1 MFNFFKKK
9 NKNREEERSSSIW
22 GDYLLYN
29 GTSSY
34 SENKSML
41 LSAVYRC
48 VEVISDSIAQL
59 PLEPYRMDKN
69 GYKVKF
75 TSHQTYK
82 ILNREPN
89 PNMTKYTF
97 LKIMVRS
104 MLLTGN
110 AYAYIERD
118 EKGNC
123 IGLHYIPSEFVT
135 INKPLNFKDRISYSI
150 VGMKEIIEDCNM
162 IHILNYTVDGYEGIS
177 TLKNARNTLAL
188 AADAEANAEGFFK
201 GGANVGGILKSSSP
215 MTSKQKENLKSSW
228 NSAFNGKNGTPNG
241 IAVLDA
247 DLDFQTVSI
256 NPADSQLLETREF
269 NVVDICRFFGVS
281 PVKAFDLSKSSYNT
295 IEQMQLAFLTDT
307 LQPLLEK
314 FEEEFKRKLFKPSE
328 DYIDVRFSTAPL
340 LRADKQ
346 SLANYYNTLFNI
358 GVVTPNEIRKELDL
372 PQIENGNHAF
382 VQVNIQTLQRA
393 TSTDPIN
400 SNDEKA
406 LLNEA
411 SSTKQNEAK
420 VDTQNE
426 SKEEKPKEEKE
437 EKEVTK
443 TEVKKTKR
451 SKK

>member
-9 NKNREEERSSSIW
+9 NKKEERSSSIW

-29 GTSSY
+29 SASSY
-34 SENKSML
+34 SESKSLL

-75 TSHQTYK
+75 TSHPTYK

-97 LKIMVRS
+97 LKIMVGS

-110 AYAYIERD
+110 SYAYIERD

-123 IGLHYIPSEFVT
+123 VGLHYVPSELVT

-177 TLKNARNTLAL
+177 TLRNARNTLAL

-201 GGANVGGILKSSSP
+201 GGANIGGILKSSSP

-241 IAVLDA
+241 VAVLDA

-256 NPADSQLLETREF
+256 NPADSQLLETRQF

-328 DYIDVRFSTAPL
+328 DYIYVRFSTSPL
-340 LRADKQ
+340 LRADKK
-346 SLANYYNTLFNI
+346 SLAEYYSTLFQI
-358 GVVTPNEIRKELDL
+358 GVITPNEIRKELDL
-372 PQIENGNHAF
+372 PEIENGDHAF
-382 VQVNIQTLQRA
+382 VQVNIQTLDRA
-393 TSTDPIN
+393 TSTDPVN
-400 SNDEKA
+400 SNDEKT
-406 LLNEA
+406 LLNE
-411 SSTKQNEAK
+411 STSANQNEA
-420 VDTQNE
+420 TA
-426 SKEEKPKEEKE
+426 EKE
-437 EKEVTK
+437 INKS
-443 TEVKKTKR
+443 EVKKTSEPKSKR

>member
-9 NKNREEERSSSIW
+9 NKKEERSSIW
-22 GDYLLYN
+22 GSDFLLYN
-29 GTSSY
+29 GISSY
-34 SENKSML
+34 AESKSML

-59 PLEPYRMDKN
+59 PLEPYRKDKN
-69 GYKVKF
+69 GYKIKF
-75 TSHQTYK
+75 TSHPTYK
-82 ILNREPN
+82 ILNIEPN
-89 PNMTKYTF
+89 KNMTKYTF

-123 IGLHYIPSEFVT
+123 IGLHYIPTEFVT

-150 VGMKEIIEDCNM
+150 VGWKEIIEDCNM
-162 IHILNYTVDGYEGIS
+162 IHILNYTVEGYEGIS
-177 TLKNARNTLAL
+177 TLRNARNTLAL
-188 AADAEANAEGFFK
+188 AADAESNAQGFFR
-201 GGANVGGILKSSSP
+201 GGANVGGILKSSTP
-215 MTSKQKENLKSSW
+215 LTSKQKENLKSSW
-228 NSAFNGKNGTPNG
+228 NQAFNGNSGTPNG
-241 IAVLDA
+241 IAVIDA

-256 NPADSQLLETREF
+256 NPADSQLLETRQF

-328 DYIDVRFSTAPL
+328 DNIDVRFSTAPL

-346 SLANYYNTLFNI
+346 SLATYYSTLFQI
-358 GVVTPNEIRKELDL
+358 GVITPNEIRKELDL
-372 PQIENGNHAF
+372 PEIENGNHAF
-382 VQVNIQTLQRA
+382 VQVNIQTLDRA
-393 TSTDPIN
+393 TSTDPVN
-400 SNDEKA
+400 SNDEKT

-411 SSTKQNEAK
+411 KASTQNGAKDATQNEA
-420 VDTQNE
+420 TA
-426 SKEEKPKEEKE
+426 EKE
-437 EKEVTK
+437 INKS
-443 TEVKKTKR
+443 EVKKTSEPKTKR